1 MAGLSSA
8 VGEFTR
14 AVRNPLLDSVTGE
27 AREALGKIA
36 VTLEASSAADS
47 INASSRILHWGTQ
60 SFTFDPTLIS
70 FAPDAIRTAP
80 KGIVIIGV
88 NVIPG
93 GEAKFEGFIDRR
105 TPWNNESAPCVE
117 FQRLRGAMTR
127 SCGGCPPLVR
137 RLAAEAR
144 LRGPEAD
151 DRPGRAPW
159 NALKVPYTPE
169 GGHPLTYRS
178 DRPQAFKRRTRAY
191 WLYGP

>member
-1 MAGLSSA
+1 MAGLLSA
-8 VGEFTR
+8 GGEFTR

-36 VTLEASSAADS
+36 VALEASSAADS
-47 INASSRILHWGTQ
+47 
-60 SFTFDPTLIS
+60 TLIS

-80 KGIVIIGV
+80 KGIGIFGV
-88 NVIPG
+88 DVIPG
-93 GEAKFEGFIDRR
+93 GKATFEGLIDRR

-127 SCGGCPPLVR
+127 SCGGIPPLVR

-144 LRGPEAD
+144 LRGSEAD
-151 DRPGRAPW
+151 DRPGRTSW

-169 GGHPLTYRS
+169 GGHPLTYRG